1 MLGVVW
7 PWISEKPV
15 IIPYDTIWSVRN
27 SVTVNLR
34 DEDVFLQVLPLQGAA
49 VGQVW
54 YAPLCKDWQAGVPLV
69 FIHSQE
75 ETQTLLQF
83 LIFYLFSNLLFA

>member
-49 VGQVW
+49 VGQV
-54 YAPLCKDWQAGVPLV
+54 
-69 FIHSQE
+69 
-75 ETQTLLQF
+75 
-83 LIFYLFSNLLFA
+83 